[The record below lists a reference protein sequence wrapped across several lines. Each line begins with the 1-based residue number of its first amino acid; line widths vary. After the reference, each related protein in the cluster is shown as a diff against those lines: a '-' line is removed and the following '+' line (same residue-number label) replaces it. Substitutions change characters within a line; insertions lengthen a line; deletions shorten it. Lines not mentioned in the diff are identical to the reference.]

1 MKSGQMII
9 WRVQYTVYY
18 CTMCSG
24 ENKDQ
29 ISSSLYIFLS
39 GFVFPAYFHRLF
51 QTNYSCSLELHV
63 SFASTVFRDDVSVL
77 FQLCSTHNFYDFV
90 WLIIDR
96 NLLVVRTPTMKKKI
110 QISIHILW
118 MHVIY
123 SSESDKITFLW
134 KNDSPNAD
142 QYVCC
147 FYWVL
152 GLYRIDIILGVIPEC
167 KWMFDIINVD

>member
-29 ISSSLYIFLS
+29 ISSSLYLFLS

-51 QTNYSCSLELHV
+51 QTNYSCSLEPHV
-63 SFASTVFRDDVSVL
+63 SFASTVFRDDVSIL

-90 WLIIDR
+90 WLIIER

-123 SSESDKITFLW
+123 SS
-134 KNDSPNAD
+134 AD

-152 GLYRIDIILGVIPEC
+152 GLYRIDIILGVIPKC